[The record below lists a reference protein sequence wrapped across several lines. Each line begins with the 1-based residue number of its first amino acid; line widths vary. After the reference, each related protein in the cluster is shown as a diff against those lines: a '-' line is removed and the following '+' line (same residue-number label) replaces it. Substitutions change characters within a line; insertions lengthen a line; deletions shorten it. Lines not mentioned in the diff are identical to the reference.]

1 MLNGLLL
8 SIVLAC
14 GEKAPVESATPV
26 ETPTETPVVEAPVEE
41 PVEEAAPEPEPEPKP
56 EPNADF
62 TATIT
67 FSDGTTK
74 SGHVIRVE
82 RSSDFNGMKDWL
94 DTESKLTIFA
104 ESGSTAKDLMWT
116 DLKSVSVAPKKG
128 DVSCVYESEWNPWL
142 YVCTNKTTSS
152 LVDSDGKKWGLDSK
166 HKWRFTFD
174 DDSVAEF
181 WIQNFRTL
189 EQDSVEIELG
199 MDDYENTELYA
210 KLREEISGLV
220 YVKSISIQ

>member
-8 SIVLAC
+8 SIMIAC
-14 GEKAPVESATPV
+14 GEKTAEV
-26 ETPTETPVVEAPVEE
+26 ETAKPVEAPVETVAA
-41 PVEEAAPEPEPEPKP
+41 PVEEVVEEVAPEPEPEPKP

-62 TATIT
+62 NTTIT

-74 SGHVIRVE
+74 SGHVMRVE
-82 RSSDFNGMKDWL
+82 RSSDFYGMKEWL
-94 DTESKLTIFA
+94 DKESKLTIFA
-104 ESGSTAKDLMWT
+104 ESGSTAKDLTWT

-128 DVSCVYESEWNPWL
+128 DISCVYESEWNPWL

-152 LVDSDGKKWGLDSK
+152 LIDAEGKKWGLDSK

-174 DDSVAEF
+174 DESVVEF
-181 WIQNFRTL
+181 WIQNIRTL

-199 MDDYENTELYA
+199 MDDYENTDLYA
-210 KLREEISGLV
+210 KLREELSGLT